1 MEEVYVKVSELELR
15 KVVTYFE
22 NENKD
27 IVSVW
32 DLVNAIDDLLN
43 ERDELD
49 EQNEILKENQRPFN
63 PYREYGVSEHDFH

>member
-22 NENKD
+22 RENKD
-27 IVSVW
+27 IVSIW

-49 EQNEILKENQRPFN
+49 EQNEILKENQRGFN